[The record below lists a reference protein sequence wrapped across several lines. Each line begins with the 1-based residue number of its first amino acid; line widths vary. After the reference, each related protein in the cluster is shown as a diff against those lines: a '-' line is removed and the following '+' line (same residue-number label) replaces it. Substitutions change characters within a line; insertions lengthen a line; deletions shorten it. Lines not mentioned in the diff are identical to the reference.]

1 MELCSV
7 VSDSVTLWTIT
18 HHSRLSVGFPRQK
31 YGNGY
36 PFPSPGDLPDP
47 GAELESP
54 MAPALAGG
62 FFTTEPPRK
71 PPKWYKFSLI
81 FLIQLRTY
89 EIFLWLWP
97 WSAVWHLSTALGIV
111 DKSKDWLLTQKH
123 LVWIPALPL
132 YSLRTVDSLNFKSL
146 SFLHL

>member
-18 HHSRLSVGFPRQK
+18 HQSRLSVGFPRQK

-62 FFTTEPPRK
+62 FFTAEPPRK

-81 FLIQLRTY
+81 FLIPPY
-89 EIFLWLWP
+89 EIFL
-97 WSAVWHLSTALGIV
+97 
-111 DKSKDWLLTQKH
+111 
-123 LVWIPALPL
+123 
-132 YSLRTVDSLNFKSL
+132 
-146 SFLHL
+146 